1 MCRVGSRSSEHIT
14 EATISTSLPDNH
26 SPESLYA
33 NIKMPRLLDL
43 LHLEETNH
51 DVFRAKT
58 IFEDPINLYGGQ
70 VAAQALRAAGTT
82 VPQGRTPHSFHCYFL
97 RAGDPRLPVD
107 YFVNRDRDGR
117 AYSARTVSA
126 MQDGR
131 EILTMSTSF
140 HVEEEGPDIQPSGIP
155 DVLFPDDPRAK
166 PMKTR
171 TVDIDYRDPR
181 LVAEDTMVR
190 QIWAK
195 ATVDLGDDP
204 LLHACVTAYV
214 SDMFTGLFTL
224 TPRRNDVALSSLDH
238 AMWFLRP
245 ARADEWFFM
254 ELFGESLNGGRG
266 LYSGSMFNERG
277 ELIARI
283 MQESLFRARKH

>member
-1 MCRVGSRSSEHIT
+1 M
-14 EATISTSLPDNH
+14 PDDQQ

-33 NIKMPRLLDL
+33 GIELPLLLDL
-43 LHLEETNH
+43 LHLDETNH
-51 DVFRAKT
+51 DVFRART
-58 IFEDPINLYGGQ
+58 FFADPVNLYGGQ

-82 VPQGRTPHSFHCYFL
+82 VPEGRAPHSFHCYFL
-97 RAGDPRLPVD
+97 RAGDPTLPVD
-107 YFVNRDRDGR
+107 FFVNRDRDGR

-131 EILTMSTSF
+131 EILTMSASF
-140 HVEEEGPDIQPSGIP
+140 HVDETGPDIQPTGIP
-155 DVLFPDDPRAK
+155 DVLYPDDPRAK
-166 PMKTR
+166 PMRSR
-171 TVDIDYRDPR
+171 TVDIDYLDPR
-181 LVAEDTMVR
+181 MEIDDTMIRRV
-190 QIWAK
+190 WAK
-195 ATVDLGDDP
+195 ASVELGDDP
-204 LLHACVTAYV
+204 LLHACITAYV

-245 ARADEWFFM
+245 ARADEWFYM

-266 LYSGSMFNERG
+266 LYSGTMFNERG

-283 MQESLFRARKH
+283 MQESLFRAHQA

>member
-1 MCRVGSRSSEHIT
+1 MPEQPGQET
-14 EATISTSLPDNH
+14 A
-26 SPESLYA
+26 SPESLYENLA
-33 NIKMPRLLDL
+33 MPRLLDL
-43 LHLEETNH
+43 LHLDETNH

-58 IFEDPINLYGGQ
+58 IFADPINLYGGQ

-82 VPQGRTPHSFHCYFL
+82 VPEGRVPHSFHCYFL
-97 RAGDPRLPVD
+97 RAGDPKLPVD

-140 HVEEEGPDIQPSGIP
+140 HVEEEGPDVQPSEIP
-155 DVLFPDDPRAK
+155 DVLSPHDPRAK

-171 TVDIDYRDPR
+171 TVDID
-181 LVAEDTMVR
+181 TMIR
-190 QIWAK
+190 QVWAR
-195 ATVDLGDDP
+195 ATVDLGDDA

-283 MQESLFRARKH
+283 MQESLFRARKG

>member
-1 MCRVGSRSSEHIT
+1 
-14 EATISTSLPDNH
+14 
-26 SPESLYA
+26 
-33 NIKMPRLLDL
+33 MPHLLDL
-43 LHLEETNH
+43 LHLDETNH

-82 VPQGRTPHSFHCYFL
+82 VPEGRAPHSFHCYFL
-97 RAGDPRLPVD
+97 RAGDPKLPVD

-140 HVEEEGPDIQPSGIP
+140 HVDEDGPDVQPAGIP
-155 DVLFPDDPRAK
+155 EVLFPDDPRAK
-166 PMKTR
+166 TMKSR

-181 LVAEDTMVR
+181 LVVEETMVR
-190 QIWAK
+190 QVWAK
-195 ATVDLGDDP
+195 ATVDLGDDA
-204 LLHACVTAYV
+204 LLHACVTAYI

-224 TPRRNDVALSSLDH
+224 VPRREDVALSSLDH

-245 ARADEWFFM
+245 NRADEWIFM
-254 ELFGESLNGGRG
+254 DLVGESLNGGRG
-266 LYSGSMFNERG
+266 LYSGSMFNEQG
-277 ELIARI
+277 QLVARL
-283 MQESLFRARKH
+283 MQESLFRARKN